1 MKPIVP
7 FTLFMVMGFTLAA
20 GCVALTNKSMN
31 PFSNTTG
38 AFNDTAD
45 STSKLKGSLSVSIAG
60 FTYPENLSVVLD
72 NESIGMVNPT
82 TPFYTMVSEGNHTV
96 MVCAGAIC
104 ERENVTT
111 KFGRYVIVDFSER
124 LHRDTAIAR
133 PTARILDYY
142 KNGNAVSVN
151 IEFVNP
157 SQKDHLMSVELSCGY
172 SYIDDRTSIKKG
184 DSARGRLAQYV
195 KAGQRIT
202 ASLDLYLT
210 NGHNLSYDFPEIE
223 ELKVT

>member
-20 GCVALTNKSMN
+20 GCIALTNKSVN

-38 AFNDTAD
+38 TFNDTAD

-60 FTYPENLSVVLD
+60 FAYPENLSVVLD
-72 NESIGMVNPT
+72 NESVGMVNPT
-82 TPFYTMVSEGNHTV
+82 TPFYTMVPEGNHTV
-96 MVCAGAIC
+96 MVCAGSIC
-104 ERENVTT
+104 ERANVTT
-111 KFGRYVIVDFSER
+111 KFGRYVIVDFSEG

-142 KNGNAVSVN
+142 KNGNSVSVN
-151 IEFVNP
+151 VEFVNP
-157 SQKDHLMSVELSCGY
+157 SPKDHLMSVELSCGY
-172 SYIDDRTSIKKG
+172 SYIDDQTSIKKG
-184 DSARGRLAQYV
+184 ESARGRLEQYV
-195 KAGQRIT
+195 RAGQRIT

-223 ELKVT
+223 ELKVE